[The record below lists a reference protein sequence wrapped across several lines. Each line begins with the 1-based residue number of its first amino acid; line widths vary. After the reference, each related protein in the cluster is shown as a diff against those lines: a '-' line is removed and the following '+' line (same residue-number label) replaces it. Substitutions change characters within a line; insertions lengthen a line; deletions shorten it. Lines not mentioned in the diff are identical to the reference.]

1 MAGSKR
7 CFVPKEKHSEN
18 IKQSQTISLLSV
30 EGKISFAILAR
41 RLTTYM
47 TNKTYIDSSVQKGGI
62 PGFSWCVEHTSALTQ
77 LLHEAR
83 INHKNLTLVWLDL
96 ANAYG
101 SIPHQLIQ
109 EALKHYHGPEQARSL
124 IRSYY
129 SNIRLRFSCKNYT
142 TSYRGFMD
150 DLTITT
156 ESHIQARWILK
167 TLDETVTWAR
177 MVFKRKKSRFLVV
190 KNGKVT
196 RQFKMSIHGEEIPSM
211 TTPSSASILPSQTR
225 AAKED

>member
-1 MAGSKR
+1 
-7 CFVPKEKHSEN
+7 
-18 IKQSQTISLLSV
+18 
-30 EGKISFAILAR
+30 
-41 RLTTYM
+41 
-47 TNKTYIDSSVQKGGI
+47 
-62 PGFSWCVEHTSALTQ
+62 
-77 LLHEAR
+77 
-83 INHKNLTLVWLDL
+83 
-96 ANAYG
+96 
-101 SIPHQLIQ
+101 
-109 EALKHYHGPEQARSL
+109 
-124 IRSYY
+124 
-129 SNIRLRFSCKNYT
+129 
-142 TSYRGFMD
+142 MD

-211 TTPSSASILPSQTR
+211 TTPSSAWASGSVLPSQTR